1 MLDCDPEIVSNV
13 MNVSTAKCW
22 SNDVNIPHPIVAMK
36 KNIKNN
42 NNSPQPSTRNYQG
55 GFSTSLILKD
65 LSLALNV
72 MKESSGSD
80 TKNSLP
86 MTSLSKDLYQQ
97 LIQENKGWDQKDFG
111 VMFQYLLEKQKG
123 KK

>member
-36 KNIKNN
+36 KFNNN
-42 NNSPQPSTRNYQG
+42 NNSPSTRNYQG

-65 LSLALNV
+65 LSLALDV
-72 MKESSGSD
+72 MKESSNSNN
-80 TKNSLP
+80 TKNTLP

-97 LIQENKGWDQKDFG
+97 LIQENIGWDQKDFG
-111 VMFQYLLEKQKG
+111 IMFQYLLDKQKG
-123 KK
+123 NK